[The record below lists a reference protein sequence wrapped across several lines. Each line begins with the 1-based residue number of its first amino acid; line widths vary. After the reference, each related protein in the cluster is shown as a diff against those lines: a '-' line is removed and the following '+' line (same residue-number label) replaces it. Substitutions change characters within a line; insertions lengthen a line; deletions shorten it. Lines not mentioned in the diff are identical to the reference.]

1 MKHQFSKAI
10 MTRNFAITLLFL
22 GFIHLVS
29 AQSAET
35 LKHQLEFCKKESAKN
50 ESTIETYKTLLEI
63 QGKQISDLKIT
74 VQAQEIEINNLK
86 SENEKL
92 QTVALDLLELGNT
105 YEEMGKFQEA
115 ISIYKLLIKSYPSSM
130 EAIASKLKVI
140 ELKKK
145 EVQKAK

>member
-1 MKHQFSKAI
+1 
-10 MTRNFAITLLFL
+10 MTRKFANTLLFL
-22 GFIHLVS
+22 GFIQFVT

-35 LKHQLEFCKKESAKN
+35 LKHQLDFCKKESAKN

-63 QGKQISDLKIT
+63 QGKQISDLKVT

-92 QTVALDLLELGNT
+92 QTVALDLLDLGNT

-145 EVQKAK
+145 DKETQKSK